1 MRQLIQ
7 LILRGGITMPKPEKK
22 VIIIGDPLPELDVRA
37 VARVILNFARG
48 RQARFAPPQDAVPT
62 SHSAGPG
69 AAE

>member
-1 MRQLIQ
+1 
-7 LILRGGITMPKPEKK
+7 MPKPEKK